1 MTCTCYVPG
10 YGGRKVLVVR
20 KHGTTSGL
28 AWDSAQVNVTMLA
41 PTMVGAVLTLSS
53 LDGEDDIFSLVEILL
68 Q

>member
-1 MTCTCYVPG
+1 M
-10 YGGRKVLVVR
+10 VR

-53 LDGEDDIFSLVEILL
+53 LDGKDDIFSLVEILL

>member
-1 MTCTCYVPG
+1 M
-10 YGGRKVLVVR
+10 VR

-28 AWDSAQVNVTMLA
+28 AWDSAQQVNVTMLA